1 MTNWHF
7 NPRSREGS
15 DFFCLWFCGCFCRFQ
30 STLPRG
36 ERLHFFQALLT
47 NPYFNP
53 RSREGSDFPTAIS
66 RRWQGYFNPR
76 SREGSDDIPLI
87 TPRHKFKISIHAPAR
102 GATSY
107 SFDYSVAFIYF
118 NPRSREGSDQKVHS
132 GKDGHALYFNPRSRE
147 GSDSLLLYIHTAYV
161 VISIHAPA
169 RGATAIK
176 GGMLL
181 LSPFQS
187 TLPRGERLGMTE
199 FRIVGDKFQ
208 STLPRGERLCM
219 GVSTRCRC
227 A

>member
-1 MTNWHF
+1 MLCVN
-7 NPRSREGS
+7 
-15 DFFCLWFCGCFCRFQ
+15 
-30 STLPRG
+30 
-36 ERLHFFQALLT
+36 
-47 NPYFNP
+47 
-53 RSREGSDFPTAIS
+53 
-66 RRWQGYFNPR
+66 FNPR